1 MKKTVII
8 NRGIPASGKSTFAKN
23 IVKTI
28 VDNGFSAI
36 RCSTDDFFMVDGEYR
51 FDQSKLRRY
60 HTLNQQNFENALKDD
75 MYLVIC
81 DNTNIE
87 PWEANVYYQLAKK
100 YNYEVIL
107 MDFESRDLDLHLQV
121 QSNDDYN
128 HNIPQEVLEDMYQ
141 RYSLFEELT
150 QKSSYPTSKHLKKYY
165 DESTK
170 QVQTLD
176 EYSEPFYYDKLIKV
190 SSEDFE
196 ALKDRIGNLVLDKMK
211 EYLLEDIKLIPKEY
225 KIIMQEIS
233 KSASKTITAYELKDR
248 LGKSPKQIERYL
260 GDLMREFHNLIEFK
274 EGRKKAYK
282 LIDDF
287 DAFIEAFQNM
297 DEFNELF
304 YLAQESNPKLFK
316 KLEFQ
321 FNKNDIFL
329 FKNTI
334 FETVQNQE
342 IFNNLKTAIKAN
354 EYRIIKL
361 KDAKEQEVKCIK
373 LVFVDNNWYL
383 AYVDSDDALRL
394 ARVSFIESV
403 KYASKNS
410 FQKSSIKKH
419 LNELETKL
427 QNAMTR
433 FDKEQQIATI
443 KATSQVAKY
452 FEKDM
457 KKFLLSQ
464 EFQEKLDD
472 GSVIFTV
479 SYTQPLEILPFIQK
493 WLPDL
498 IILEPQE
505 LKEHYK
511 EKLQKT
517 LNNLS

>member
-1 MKKTVII
+1 
-8 NRGIPASGKSTFAKN
+8 
-23 IVKTI
+23 
-28 VDNGFSAI
+28 
-36 RCSTDDFFMVDGEYR
+36 
-51 FDQSKLRRY
+51 
-60 HTLNQQNFENALKDD
+60 
-75 MYLVIC
+75 
-81 DNTNIE
+81 
-87 PWEANVYYQLAKK
+87 
-100 YNYEVIL
+100 
-107 MDFESRDLDLHLQV
+107 
-121 QSNDDYN
+121 
-128 HNIPQEVLEDMYQ
+128 
-141 RYSLFEELT
+141 
-150 QKSSYPTSKHLKKYY
+150 
-165 DESTK
+165 
-170 QVQTLD
+170 VQTLD

-479 SYTQPLEILPFIQK
+479 
-493 WLPDL
+493 
-498 IILEPQE
+498 
-505 LKEHYK
+505 
-511 EKLQKT
+511 
-517 LNNLS
+517 